1 MVSEVFDLSGKA
13 VLVTGASSGFGEFFA
28 TSLAARGARVV
39 VAARRRDRLETLA
52 ASIAAAGGWC
62 HVVEMDVARR
72 ESVLSAVAEAWD
84 CTGGLDVLVN
94 NAGVGCNAS
103 VLDMTEEEW
112 DTTVDINLKGAFL
125 VAQQVARR
133 CVEARRPASIINIAS
148 ILGERVAS
156 HLSAYC
162 ASKGGLLQLTR
173 AMALE
178 LARYGIRVNAIAPG
192 YVETDINRDF
202 FKTDAGGRMLSRIPT
217 RRLGQV
223 HELLGPLLLLAS
235 DAGSYMTGAVLA
247 VDGGHLVS
255 TL

>member
-1 MVSEVFDLSGKA
+1 MVADVFDLSGKA

-39 VAARRRDRLETLA
+39 VAARRRDRLEVLA
-52 ASIAAAGGWC
+52 GSIAAAGGQC

-72 ESVLSAVAEAWD
+72 ESVLSAVSEAWD
-84 CTGGLDVLVN
+84 WSGGLDVLVN

-103 VLDMTEEEW
+103 VLEMTEEEW

-125 VAQQVARR
+125 VAQQVAKR

-202 FKTDAGGRMLSRIPT
+202 FQTDAGGRMLSRIPT

-223 HELLGPLLLLAS
+223 NELLGPLLLLAS
-235 DAGSYMTGAVLA
+235 DAGSYMTGSVLA